1 MNSEGKKLYLIQ
13 TWQKFMGMRPKIL
26 KGRLRITL
34 PNLKAMILCLN

>member
-1 MNSEGKKLYLIQ
+1 MNSEGKKLCLIL
-13 TWQKFMGMRPKIL
+13 TWQNYGYETKIL